1 MSKPVYMQNHSYEN
15 AFCLPVH
22 FHANELIFIWK
33 TLSETEAH
41 GNSEMAYLLQ
51 CVIFVKIIIVLMLL
65 FLILG
70 III

>member
-1 MSKPVYMQNHSYEN
+1 MFEDLTESYHKEI
-15 AFCLPVH
+15 
-22 FHANELIFIWK
+22 IFKYLYIWK

-65 FLILG
+65 FLILN